1 MSTATTTGQRR
12 TAVPATK
19 ADLFRIPNGE
29 VRVLLGT
36 DAYLVE
42 TDERTLWV
50 YGPRRRPFGCFSPQG
65 IDIHEEDGHRTTYE
79 LEDPSFDFFA
89 ILMSQRHHIDVRPFR
104 TSLLWLPS

>member
-1 MSTATTTGQRR
+1 M
-12 TAVPATK
+12 PATK

-36 DAYLVE
+36 AAYLVK

-50 YGPRRRPFGCFSPQG
+50 YGPLRLGCLRLPFGRFSPQG

-89 ILMSQRHHIDVRPFR
+89 ILMSRRHHIDVRPFR
-104 TSLLWLPS
+104 TSLLWLPH